1 MLEPNVIVFYV
12 DNLPVSSQFYQSL
25 LGIKPDEHSPT
36 FTSFSLSNGMGLA
49 LKTKDSVEPAVHT
62 QSGGH
67 GELAF
72 TLNNRQQV
80 DALFTTW
87 QNQAIK
93 IIQPPYLLPYGY
105 TFVGID
111 PDGNRLRVVSLEK
124 SSHQQEK

>member
-1 MLEPNVIVFYV
+1 MIEPNVIVLYV
-12 DNLPVSSQFYQSL
+12 ENLPMSSQFYQNI
-25 LGIKPDEHSPT
+25 LGIKPDAHSPT

-49 LKTKDSVEPAVHT
+49 LKTKDSVEPAVYT
-62 QSGGH
+62 QCGGH

-72 TLNNRQQV
+72 TLKNRQQV
-80 DALFTTW
+80 DALFITW

-93 IIQPPYLLPYGY
+93 MIQPPCSLPYGY

-124 SSHQQEK
+124 S